1 MNTLEKIIN
10 FKRQEVVKLK
20 QDIPLNS
27 LVKSPSFKRST
38 HSLKEALSKEDS
50 KGIIAEFKRQSPS
63 KGIINKDAD
72 IKQVTESYLNAGA
85 SAQSILTDTAF
96 FGGSIMDLIEARTV
110 NSNVPILRKDF
121 IVDAFQIVESKAIG
135 ADAIL
140 LIAACLTAKEL
151 KQFGGLASDLGLEVL
166 YEVHDRSDM
175 DKLDVSDGLIGINNR
190 DLKTFKVDLENSIEM
205 VKELPS
211 ATLKV
216 AESGISDPK
225 IVTGLRQYG
234 FDGFLIGE
242 QFMKSN
248 DPGGACK
255 DFIDQLD

>member
-1 MNTLEKIIN
+1 MNTLEKIID
-10 FKRQEVVKLK
+10 FKRQEVLKLK
-20 QDIPLNS
+20 RDIPLDS
-27 LVKSPSFKRST
+27 LVKSPSFKRQT
-38 HSLKEALSKEDS
+38 HSLKKALTSEGS

-63 KGIINKDAD
+63 KGIINKEAD
-72 IKQVTESYLNAGA
+72 IKQVTGAYLSAGA

-151 KQFGGLASDLGLEVL
+151 KQFSGLASDLGLEVL
-166 YEVHDRSDM
+166 YEVHDRSDL
-175 DKLDVSDGLIGINNR
+175 DKLDISQGLIGINNR
-190 DLKTFKVDLENSIEM
+190 DLKTFKVDLENSIQM

-211 ATLKV
+211 STVKV

-234 FDGFLIGE
+234 FEGFLIGE

>member
-1 MNTLEKIIN
+1 M
-10 FKRQEVVKLK
+10 
-20 QDIPLNS
+20 
-27 LVKSPSFKRST
+27 
-38 HSLKEALSKEDS
+38 SKKGS

-72 IKQVTESYLNAGA
+72 IKQVTEAYLNAGA

-166 YEVHDRSDM
+166 YEVHDRSDL
-175 DKLDVSDGLIGINNR
+175 DKLDVSQGLIGINNR

-211 ATLKV
+211 TTLKV

-248 DPGGACK
+248 DPGSACK

>member
-1 MNTLEKIIN
+1 
-10 FKRQEVVKLK
+10 
-20 QDIPLNS
+20 
-27 LVKSPSFKRST
+27 
-38 HSLKEALSKEDS
+38 LSKKGS

-72 IKQVTESYLNAGA
+72 IKQVTEAYLNAGA

-166 YEVHDRSDM
+166 YEVHDRSDL
-175 DKLDVSDGLIGINNR
+175 DKLDVSQGLIGINNR

-211 ATLKV
+211 TTLKV

-248 DPGGACK
+248 DPGSACK